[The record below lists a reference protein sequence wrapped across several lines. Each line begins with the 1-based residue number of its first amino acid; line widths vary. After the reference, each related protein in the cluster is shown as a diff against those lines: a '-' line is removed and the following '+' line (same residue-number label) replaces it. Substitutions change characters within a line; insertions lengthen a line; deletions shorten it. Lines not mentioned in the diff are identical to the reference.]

1 VSVNPM
7 YKILEKSE
15 SSLSSQVVELIT
27 EEIEA
32 RE

>member
-1 VSVNPM
+1 M